1 MPGGLNVRTSR
12 RSSLS
17 RRGRSAYGVTG
28 TAALAGLLPQL
39 RPFAEQLLTYATS
52 RVYVSSVRRSTA
64 LQAQI
69 YAQFRRDLARGTA
82 KYPVAPPGTSLHE
95 VGRAFD
101 LDASPAELRHLASI
115 WKGWGGRWGGDFK
128 HTLPDPIHFEA

>member
-1 MPGGLNVRTSR
+1 MF
-12 RSSLS
+12 
-17 RRGRSAYGVTG
+17 Y
-28 TAALAGLLPQL
+28 GLLPQL
-39 RPFAEQLLTYATS
+39 RPFAVALVQQATS
-52 RVYVSSVRRSTA
+52 RVYISSVRRSTA
-64 LQAQI
+64 LQRVI
-69 YAQFRRDLARGTA
+69 YNQYLRDLARGTA